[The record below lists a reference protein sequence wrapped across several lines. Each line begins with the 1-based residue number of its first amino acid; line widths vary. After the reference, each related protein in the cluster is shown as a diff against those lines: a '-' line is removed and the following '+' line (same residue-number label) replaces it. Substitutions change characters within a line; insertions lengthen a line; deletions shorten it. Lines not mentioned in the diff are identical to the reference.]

1 MSIDEEKNL
10 LRKNVKAVRSSIE
23 NKENLSKIIGEKL
36 FSLDCYKSCEN
47 LFAYFSYPQEVSTK
61 LIIEK
66 AILDG
71 KKVALPRCESE
82 HEMSFYYTES
92 LSELEKGKF
101 QGIFE
106 PKKTKE
112 KAFSNEK
119 SLILVP
125 ALAFGKNGSRLGHGK
140 GYYDRFLALSKG
152 ISVGLCFEKLL
163 FSSLPEGRFDKRVSL
178 IITENKIIRTEKP
191 VSQK

>member
-1 MSIDEEKNL
+1 MSIDEEKSL
-10 LRKNVKAVRSSIE
+10 LRKNIKTVRSSIK
-23 NKENLSKIIGEKL
+23 NKENLSRIIGEKL
-36 FSLDCYKSCEN
+36 FSLDCYKNCEN
-47 LFAYFSYPQEVSTK
+47 LFAYFSYQQEVSTK

-71 KKVALPRCESE
+71 KKVAFPRCESE
-82 HEMSFYYTES
+82 HEMSFYYAES

-106 PKKTKE
+106 PKETKE

-119 SLILVP
+119 TLILVP

-152 ISVGLCFEKLL
+152 ISAGLCFEKLL
-163 FSSLPEGRFDKRVSL
+163 FSALPEDDFDRRVSL
-178 IITENKIIRTEKP
+178 IITENEIIRTEKP